1 MSILESNNNISL
13 NWTNRK
19 WKRWIE
25 CRHEIF
31 LGKGPGSLC
40 VDRNGRLGN
49 RPERARDPR
58 QVSRR
63 DARFVVENRIASTRK
78 QSEIPSHLSCD
89 AIFKFFFP
97 FLFNYP
103 KRTISQR
110 RNLKF
115 NFFAFLY
122 ESFEMLSFLYLMEN
136 YRITLPFVM
145 RMKEKLQRS

>member
-63 DARFVVENRIASTRK
+63 DARFVVENRIATTRVNSV

-89 AIFKFFFP
+89 ANFKFFFP

-103 KRTISQR
+103 RRTIGLAEEEF
-110 RNLKF
+110 NLISSR
-115 NFFAFLY
+115 FFT
-122 ESFEMLSFLYLMEN
+122 S
-136 YRITLPFVM
+136 
-145 RMKEKLQRS
+145 RSKCFRFYI